1 MYTRICID
9 DFPIRGYCNIILN
22 DKVQVLV
29 VKPGCLM
36 AAFRLMMSP
45 AINLL
50 LILVALNAAL
60 GDY

>member
-1 MYTRICID
+1 MYIYICMYTRICID

-50 LILVALNAAL
+50 FL
-60 GDY
+60 